1 MFGATEYSVYLIIA
15 YVLQAFNVW
24 MSIFFDVVILLS
36 HGLVEPAPLR
46 VMTDSD
52 SWRKGV
58 VETYF
63 FESFFCPETYILEVA
78 LVVGAGESDVVRK
91 EDGADG
97 MLISVD
103 CIGC

>member
-1 MFGATEYSVYLIIA
+1 
-15 YVLQAFNVW
+15 

-36 HGLVEPAPLR
+36 HGLVESAPLR
-46 VMTDSD
+46 VVAHSD

-63 FESFFCPETYILEVA
+63 FESFFCPKTYVLEIA
-78 LVVGAGESDVVRK
+78 LVMGAGESDVVRE

-97 MLISVD
+97 MLVSVD
-103 CIGC
+103 CIGG